1 MCGIY
6 GIIGR
11 NAKKYKNYLKIFDKL
26 LLHRGPDHGGVF
38 IENNLIV
45 GHRRLSILEL
55 SKKSNQPLMSRNKEN
70 VIAFNGEVYNFEEIL
85 NNIKLKFRCSGDSIA
100 LVELLAKYGISSLS
114 KLRGMF
120 AFSYYNKKSKNCF
133 LVRDRFGI
141 KPLYYLKH
149 DNNIFFSSEIKPLL
163 FFNPKRDFNKNIINQ
178 YLNNSVLDHSNETF
192 FKNIF
197 QLEPG
202 HYLKINK
209 DGQIIEKV
217 KWYDL
222 KKRPDVIIFEG
233 WCVGAKSEKNNTL
246 KKTINSLEKAKD
258 QKQIW
263 RKYVNQ
269 QLKLKYKNLYSQLNC
284 LIYLRAKN
292 FSLLQKWR
300 LKQERKLWI
309 KSISNK
315 MFISCSL
322 H

>member
-45 GHRRLSILEL
+45 GHRRLYILEL
-55 SKKSNQPLMSRNKEN
+55 SKKSNQPLMSRDKEN

-85 NNIKLKFRCSGDSIA
+85 NNIKLKFSCYCDSIA

-192 FKNIF
+192 
-197 QLEPG
+197 
-202 HYLKINK
+202 LKISFNSNP
-209 DGQIIEKV
+209 G
-217 KWYDL
+217 
-222 KKRPDVIIFEG
+222 
-233 WCVGAKSEKNNTL
+233 
-246 KKTINSLEKAKD
+246 TI
-258 QKQIW
+258 
-263 RKYVNQ
+263 
-269 QLKLKYKNLYSQLNC
+269 
-284 LIYLRAKN
+284 
-292 FSLLQKWR
+292 
-300 LKQERKLWI
+300 
-309 KSISNK
+309 
-315 MFISCSL
+315 
-322 H
+322 